1 VEQKEITPSPQFTR
15 EAQALPGETRGASEA
30 AYDALGAAKR
40 LLRTIRAGALAS
52 LAESGHPFAS
62 LVNVATDYDGSPL
75 LLLSR
80 LAAHTLNLERDPRCS
95 LLLSQSGKGDP
106 LAHPRLTLIGRGER
120 AQAEHVRGRFL
131 RRHPKS
137 ELYAGFADF
146 SFWRIAVERAHL
158 NGGFARAADF
168 SGDAVLTALDGA
180 DALLAAEESAIAH
193 MNEDHREALSL
204 YATKLLGEPE
214 GPWRATGIDPEGMD
228 LSAGDRTARLLFDQ
242 SIKTPGDLRSTLV
255 HLAARARALAPSPAQ
270 D

>member
-1 VEQKEITPSPQFTR
+1 VKGTEITPLPQFAG
-15 EAQALPGETRGASEA
+15 EAGALLGETPRVSEPS
-30 AYDALGAAKR
+30 YDALGAAKR
-40 LLRTIRAGALAS
+40 LLRTVRAGALAT

-95 LLLSQSGKGDP
+95 LLLSQGGKGDP
-106 LAHPRLTLIGRGER
+106 LAHPRLTIVGWAER
-120 AQAEHVRGRFL
+120 RHDEHVRSRFL

-146 SFWRIAVERAHL
+146 SFWRLTIERAHL

-168 SGDAVLTALDGA
+168 PGTSVLTPLDGA
-180 DALLAAEESAIAH
+180 EALLAVEAEALEH
-193 MNEDHREALSL
+193 MNADHREALSL
-204 YATKLLGEPE
+204 YATRLLGEAD

-228 LSAGDRTARLLFDQ
+228 LSAGDRTARLLFDKKI
-242 SIKTPGDLRSTLV
+242 STSGELRSVLV
-255 HLAARARALAPSPAQ
+255 AIAAQARALAPPPAQ